1 MFEFIRNHQRLMQF
15 LLLLL
20 IVPSFAFFGVQG
32 YSGFGDGDNAVAK
45 VAGQTITK
53 EEWDAAQRQQLERLR
68 QMAGGQIDTK
78 VFDTPEA
85 RRDVLESLIAQ
96 RALAAEVAND
106 KLTVTDQA
114 LQQNIMQ
121 IPGLIKPDGKFDN
134 EQYNMLLAAQGLTP
148 KSYEA
153 SQRRALALQ
162 QLNFAVQGTAF
173 APKSVSAR
181 LSDLNDQERSVQE
194 LSFKAAS
201 YIGQVK
207 VTDEMVKAYYDKN
220 GSKFEV
226 PEQARIEYVVLD
238 SAAVAAQVSV
248 SDADIKSY
256 YDQNIKQYSTDEQR
270 RASHILLEVKKGA
283 SAADKA
289 AIKAK
294 ADELVAQLRKNP
306 GDFAK
311 LAKANSQDPG
321 SKDQGGDLGF
331 FGKGA
336 MLKSFEDAAYKLK
349 QGEISDP
356 VESDFGYHIIQLT
369 GIKAGSVKPLDEVKG
384 EIAGDIKKQ
393 LAAKKY
399 AELADIF
406 NNTVYEQGD
415 SLKPVADKLKLKIE
429 TVAGVTRLPNPALA
443 PNTPYNNPKFL
454 KALFTDDTIKGKHNT
469 EAVQIAPTTLM
480 AGHIVEYKPVTKRPF
495 DEVKSMVRE
504 LVTQDEAMALA
515 KKAGEAKLAELKA
528 KDDAAGFGDVKVA
541 SRVKTQGWNQDAF
554 LAVMKADT
562 AKLPAYTGVELPGQG
577 YSVFRVT
584 KVAQPAT
591 PDAARRKTEQEQIA
605 NVLAEQEMLSYIN
618 FVKEKVKT
626 KILKGGEAITSGAS
640 TGKPADAAR

>member
-1 MFEFIRNHQRLMQF
+1 MFDFIRNHQRLMQF
-15 LLLLL
+15 LLLLF
-20 IVPSFAFFGVQG
+20 IFPSFAFFGLEG
-32 YSGFGDGDNAVAK
+32 YSRFSDGDNAVAK

-68 QMAGGQIDTK
+68 QMSGGQIDAK
-78 VFDTPEA
+78 LFDTPEA
-85 RRDVLESLIAQ
+85 KRAVLENLIAQ
-96 RALAAEVAND
+96 RALAAEVVSD
-106 KLTVTDQA
+106 KLAVSDQT
-114 LQQNIMQ
+114 LQQSIMQ
-121 IPGLIKPDGKFDN
+121 IPGLLKADGSFDSD
-134 EQYNMLLAAQGLTP
+134 QYRVLLAAQGLTP

-153 SQRRALALQ
+153 SLRRDMALQ
-162 QLNFAVQGTAF
+162 QINAAVQGTAF
-173 APKSVSAR
+173 APKTVAAR
-181 LSDLNDQERSVQE
+181 LSDLNDQERTVQE
-194 LSFKAAS
+194 LQFKASA
-201 YIGQVK
+201 YAGQVK
-207 VTDEMVKAYYDKN
+207 VTDDMLKAYYDKN
-220 GSKFEV
+220 GSRFEV
-226 PEQARIEYVVLD
+226 PEQAKIEYVVLD

-256 YDQNIKQYSTDEQR
+256 YDQNIKQYSTEEQR

-289 AIKAK
+289 AVKAK
-294 ADELVAQLRKNP
+294 ADALAAQLRKSP

-356 VESDFGYHIIQLT
+356 VESDYGYHIIQLT
-369 GIKAGSVKPLDEVKG
+369 GIKPGAVKPLDEVKG
-384 EIAGDIKKQ
+384 EIAAEIKKQ

-399 AELADIF
+399 AELADTF

-429 TVAGVTRLPNPALA
+429 TASGVTRQPNPSLA

-454 KALFTDDTIKGKHNT
+454 TALFTDDTIKGKHNS
-469 EAVQIAPTTLM
+469 EAVQIAPATLI
-480 AGHIVEYKPVTKRPF
+480 AGHIVEYKPVSKRSF
-495 DEVKSMVRE
+495 DEVKNDVRE
-504 LVTQDEAMALA
+504 LVTQTEEMALA
-515 KKAGEAKLAELKA
+515 KKAGEARLAELKA
-528 KDDAAGFGDVKVA
+528 KDDANGFGDAKVA

-562 AKLPAYTGVELPGQG
+562 AKLPAYTGVEVPGQG
-577 YSVFRVT
+577 YSVFRIT

-591 PDAARRKTEQEQIA
+591 PDTARRKTEQEQIA
-605 NVLAEQEMLSYIN
+605 NTLAQQEMLSYVN
-618 FVKEKVKT
+618 FLKEKAKT
-626 KILKGGEAITSGAS
+626 KILKGGEAVMTSSG
-640 TGKPADAAR
+640 GKQADAGK

>member
-15 LLLLL
+15 LLLLF
-20 IVPSFAFFGVQG
+20 IFPSFAFFGLEG
-32 YSGFGDGDNAVAK
+32 YSRFSDGDNAVAK

-68 QMAGGQIDTK
+68 QMSGGQIDAK

-96 RALAAEVAND
+96 RALAAAVVND
-106 KLTVTDQA
+106 KLSVTDQA

-121 IPGLIKPDGKFDN
+121 IPGLTKPDGKFDK

-148 KSYEA
+148 KGYEA

-162 QLNFAVQGTAF
+162 QLNFAVQGSAF
-173 APKSVSAR
+173 APKAVSAR

-194 LSFKAAS
+194 LTFKAAS
-201 YIGQVK
+201 YTGQVK
-207 VTDEMVKAYYDKN
+207 VTDDMVKAYYDKN

-226 PEQARIEYVVLD
+226 PEQARIEYVILD

-256 YDQNIKQYSTDEQR
+256 YDQNIRQYSTEEQR
-270 RASHILLEVKKGA
+270 RASNILIQVKKDA
-283 SAADKA
+283 TAAEKA
-289 AIKAK
+289 AAKAK
-294 ADELVAQLRKNP
+294 AEGLVTQLRK
-306 GDFAK
+306 
-311 LAKANSQDPG
+311 DPG
-321 SKDQGGDLGF
+321 SFAKVAKSISDDPITREQGGDLGF
-331 FGKGA
+331 IGKGGIFEAFETA
-336 MLKSFEDAAYKLK
+336 MNKMK
-349 QGEISDP
+349 QGEISGP
-356 VESDFGYHIIQLT
+356 VESEFGYHIIELT
-369 GIKAGSVKPLDEVKG
+369 AIKPGTVKPLDEVKG
-384 EIAGDIKKQ
+384 EIAGEIKKQ

-429 TVAGVTRLPNPALA
+429 TVAGVTRLPNPVLA

-469 EAVQIAPTTLM
+469 EAVQIAPATLI

-495 DEVKSMVRE
+495 DDVKSMVRE

-554 LAVMKADT
+554 QAVMKADT

-618 FVKEKVKT
+618 FQKEKAKT
-626 KILKGGEAITSGAS
+626 KILKGGEAVTAGVSDS
-640 TGKPADAAR
+640 KSADAAK

>member
-15 LLLLL
+15 LLLL
-20 IVPSFAFFGVQG
+20 IIFPSFAFFGLES
-32 YSGFGDGDNAVAK
+32 YSSLSDGNNAVAK

-68 QMAGGQIDTK
+68 QMAGGQIDSK

-96 RALAAEVAND
+96 RSLAAEVVSD
-106 KLTVTDQA
+106 KLTVTDKA
-114 LQQNIMQ
+114 LQDNIRQ
-121 IPGLIKPDGKFDN
+121 IPGLTKPDGSFDN
-134 EQYNMLLAAQGLTP
+134 EQYVTLLAAQGMTP
-148 KSYEA
+148 RGYEA
-153 SQRRALALQ
+153 SQRREMALQ

-173 APKSVSAR
+173 APKAVSAR
-181 LSDLNDQERSVQE
+181 LSDLNDQERTVQE

-201 YIGQVK
+201 FATQVK
-207 VTDEMVKAYYDKN
+207 VTDDMLKAYYDKN

-226 PEQARIEYVVLD
+226 PEQARIEYVILD

-256 YDQNIKQYSTDEQR
+256 YDQNIRQYSTEEQR

-294 ADELVAQLRKNP
+294 ADELVAQLRKTP

-336 MLKSFEDAAYKLK
+336 MLKSFEDSAYKLK

-356 VESDFGYHIIQLT
+356 VESDFGYHIIMLT
-369 GIKAGSVKPLDEVKG
+369 GVKPGSVKPLDEVKG
-384 EIAGDIKKQ
+384 EIAGEIKKQ

-399 AELADIF
+399 AELADSF

-429 TVAGVTRLPNPALA
+429 SAAGVTRLPNPAIA
-443 PNTPYNNPKFL
+443 PTAPYNNPKFL

-469 EAVQIAPTTLM
+469 EAVQIAPTTLI

-495 DEVKSMVRE
+495 DEVKSIVRE
-504 LVTQDEAMALA
+504 LVTQDEEMALA
-515 KKAGEAKLAELKA
+515 KKAGEAKLAALKS
-528 KDDAAGFGDVKVA
+528 KDDAAGFADAKIA

-554 LAVMKADT
+554 LAVMKVDT
-562 AKLPAYTGVELPGQG
+562 AKLPAYTGVEVPGQG

-591 PDAARRKTEQEQIA
+591 PDAARRKTEQDQIA
-605 NVLAEQEMLSYIN
+605 NVLAQQEMLSYIN
-618 FVKEKVKT
+618 FVKEKAKV
-626 KILKGGEAITSGAS
+626 KILKGGEAITAAS
-640 TGKPADAAR
+640 NATADSK

>member
-15 LLLLL
+15 LLLLF
-20 IVPSFAFFGVQG
+20 IFPSFAFFGLEG
-32 YSGFGDGDNAVAK
+32 YSRLSDGDNAVAK

-68 QMAGGQIDTK
+68 QMSGGQIDAK

-96 RALAAEVAND
+96 RALAAEVVSD

-121 IPGLIKPDGKFDN
+121 IPGLLKADGSFDK
-134 EQYNMLLAAQGLTP
+134 EQYAMLLAAQGLTP
-148 KSYEA
+148 KGYEA

-173 APKSVSAR
+173 APKAVSAR

-201 YIGQVK
+201 YISQVK
-207 VTDEMVKAYYDKN
+207 VTDDMIKAYYDKN
-220 GSKFEV
+220 GSK
-226 PEQARIEYVVLD
+226 
-238 SAAVAAQVSV
+238 
-248 SDADIKSY
+248 SY
-256 YDQNIKQYSTDEQR
+256 YDQNLKQYSTDEQR
-270 RASHILLEVKKGA
+270 RASHILLEVKKSA

-294 ADELVAQLRKNP
+294 ADELVAQLRKTP

-311 LAKANSQDPG
+311 LAKAISQDPG

-331 FGKGA
+331 FGKIA

-384 EIAGDIKKQ
+384 EIAGEIKKQ

-429 TVAGVTRLPNPALA
+429 TVAGVTRLPNHALA
-443 PNTPYNNPKFL
+443 PNTPYNNAKFL

-469 EAVQIAPTTLM
+469 EAVQIAPTTVI

-495 DEVKSMVRE
+495 DDVKSMVRE
-504 LVTQDEAMALA
+504 LVTQDEALALA
-515 KKAGEAKLAELKA
+515 KKAGEAKLAALKA
-528 KDDAAGFGDVKVA
+528 KDDAAGFGDVKVV
-541 SRVKTQGWNQDAF
+541 SRVKTQGWNQEAF

-591 PDAARRKTEQEQIA
+591 PDTARRKTEQEQIA

-618 FVKEKVKT
+618 FIKEKAKT

-640 TGKPADAAR
+640 ANKPVDAAK

>member
-15 LLLLL
+15 LLLLF
-20 IVPSFAFFGVQG
+20 IFPSFAFFGLEG
-32 YSGFGDGDNAVAK
+32 YSRLSDGDNAVAK

-53 EEWDAAQRQQLERLR
+53 EEWDAAQRQQLERMR
-68 QMAGGQIDTK
+68 QMSGGQIDPK

-85 RRDVLESLIAQ
+85 RRAVLDNLIAQ
-96 RALAAEVAND
+96 RALTAEVVND
-106 KLTVTDQA
+106 KLSVSDQA
-114 LQQNIMQ
+114 LQQSIMQ
-121 IPGLIKPDGKFDN
+121 IPGLLKADGSFDSD
-134 EQYNMLLAAQGLTP
+134 QYRVLLAAQGLTP
-148 KSYEA
+148 KGYEA
-153 SQRRALALQ
+153 SLRRDMGLQ
-162 QLNFAVQGTAF
+162 QLNAAVQGTAF
-173 APKSVSAR
+173 APKTVATR
-181 LSDLNDQERSVQE
+181 LSDLNDQERTVQE

-201 YIGQVK
+201 FAGQVK
-207 VTDEMVKAYYDKN
+207 VTDDMLKAYYDKN

-226 PEQARIEYVVLD
+226 PEQAKIEYVVLD

-248 SDADIKSY
+248 SDADVKSY
-256 YDQNIKQYSTDEQR
+256 YDQNIKQYSTEEQR

-289 AIKAK
+289 AVKAK
-294 ADELVAQLRKNP
+294 ADGLVAQLRKTP

-321 SKDQGGDLGF
+321 SKEQGGDLGF

-356 VESDFGYHIIQLT
+356 VESDYGYHIIQLT
-369 GIKAGSVKPLDEVKG
+369 GIKPGSVKPLDEVKG
-384 EIAGDIKKQ
+384 EISTEIKKQ

-399 AELADIF
+399 AELAETF

-429 TVAGVTRLPNPALA
+429 TASGVTRQANPALA
-443 PNTPYNNPKFL
+443 PNTVYNNPKFL
-454 KALFTDDTIKGKHNT
+454 KALFTDDTIKGKHNS
-469 EAVQIAPTTLM
+469 EAVQVAPTTLI
-480 AGHIVEYKPVTKRPF
+480 AGHIVEYKPVTKRAF
-495 DEVKSMVRE
+495 DDVKTVVRE
-504 LVTQDEAMALA
+504 LVTQSEEMALA
-515 KKAGEAKLAELKA
+515 KKAGEAKLAELKS
-528 KDDAAGFGDVKVA
+528 KDDAAGFGEAKLA

-562 AKLPAYTGVELPGQG
+562 AKLPAYTGIEVPGQG
-577 YSVFRVT
+577 YSVFRIT
-584 KVAQPAT
+584 KVAQPAA

-605 NVLAEQEMLSYIN
+605 NTLAEQEMLSYIN
-618 FVKEKVKT
+618 FLKEKAKT
-626 KILKGGEAITSGAS
+626 KILKGGETFGA
-640 TGKPADAAR
+640 TDGKPADAAR